1 MRFAFVMPY
10 FFKDGISGGAEK
22 QSFLLSKHLVK
33 EGFDVH
39 YITSK
44 IGKGETYE
52 GIKLHRIL
60 DFPHIF
66 QYLEYPK
73 IILKLFEIQP
83 DVVLTRI
90 RHYYLPVSLYSIL
103 SGKISILFVPED
115 AVLDPLYETLKTFRL
130 LRAKNSP
137 IYKYIAI
144 INSFLLDIF
153 SVAGILTSH
162 KIVVQNENQRE
173 KLMRIYGRTGIKVP
187 SIIEIEDR
195 EAKKTER
202 LTVCWI
208 GNIRE
213 GKRVEIFIE
222 IAKRLPSYEFYMIG
236 RIPDRYR
243 WIKELNISNLKVLG
257 ELSYDETQEY
267 LSKCWVYINTSER
280 EREGFPNT
288 FLESWVNR
296 TLVITFGVDPDGIVI
311 SSLGVKV
318 NDVEDAIRVIKDFAE
333 NRGKYQDIIDRAY
346 EYVIKNHSPESILTD
361 IKNHLS
367 EW

>member
-10 FFKDGISGGAEK
+10 FFKDGITGGAEK
-22 QSFLLSKHLVK
+22 QSYLLSKYLAK

-44 IGKGETYE
+44 FGKGESYE

-60 DFPHIF
+60 DFPHIL

-103 SGKISILFVPED
+103 SGRISMLFVPED
-115 AVLDPLYETLKTFRL
+115 ASLNPFYETLKTFRL
-130 LRAKNSP
+130 LRIKNSP
-137 IYKYIAI
+137 IYKYISLL
-144 INSFLLDIF
+144 NSLLLDIF
-153 SVAGILTSH
+153 SIMGILISH
-162 KIVVQNENQRE
+162 KIVVQNEYQKE
-173 KLMRIYGRTGIKVP
+173 KLAGIYGRTGLKVP
-187 SIIEIEDR
+187 SIIDIEDR
-195 EAKKTER
+195 EPTKTER

-213 GKRVEIFIE
+213 EKRVEILVK
-222 IAKRLPSYEFYMIG
+222 IAERLPSYEFYIIG
-236 RIPDRYR
+236 RIPHRYR
-243 WIKELNISNLKVLG
+243 WIKELNIRNLKVLG

-267 LSKCWVYINTSER
+267 LSRCWVYINTS

-288 FLESWVNR
+288 FLESWINR
-296 TLVITFGVDPDGIVI
+296 TLIITFGADPDGLIS

-318 NDVEDAIRVIKDFAE
+318 DNVEDAIRIIKDFAE
-333 NRGKYQDIIDRAY
+333 NRSKYQDIIDRAY
-346 EYVIKNHSPESILTD
+346 EYVIKNHSPKSILTN